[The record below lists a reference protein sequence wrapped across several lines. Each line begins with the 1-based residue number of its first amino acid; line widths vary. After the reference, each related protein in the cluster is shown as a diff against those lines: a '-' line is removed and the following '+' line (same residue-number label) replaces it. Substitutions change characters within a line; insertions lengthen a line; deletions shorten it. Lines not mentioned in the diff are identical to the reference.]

1 MADDA
6 ALIDQVRH
14 GHAQAYATLW
24 GRHRREAH
32 GYARSLVPHGDVDDV
47 VAEAFAKV
55 LSAIRTG
62 RGPTDRFAPYLMVAV
77 RSVAF
82 SEHRRRAR
90 TTVGDPAPIAD
101 HPHPDHDDALT
112 AALADL
118 SPRHRTALW
127 LGVVEGRSPA
137 EIGAALHISGPAA
150 SALLYR
156 ARNALRTAYHHTTTE
171 DRALTA

>member
-1 MADDA
+1 MAGDE
-6 ALIDQVRH
+6 ALLIRVRA
-14 GHAQAYATLW
+14 GDAQAYATLW
-24 GRHRREAH
+24 DRYEREAR

-55 LSAIRTG
+55 LAAIRAQ

-90 TTVGDPAPIAD
+90 TTLAEPAPVAE
-101 HPHPDHDDALT
+101 PTRPDHDDALT
-112 AALADL
+112 DALAEL
-118 SPRHRTALW
+118 SPRHRSVLW

-137 EIGAALHISGPAA
+137 EIGSALGINAPAA

-156 ARNALRTAYHHTTTE
+156 ARKALRAAYCDAADTCP
-171 DRALTA
+171 LTV